1 MFIPYTDTL
10 LIAGTTIYDEDTGEA
25 ILGDDFSVPARIIYE
40 SHLVCNKQGDQI
52 VAAIKIYLPPETQI
66 NENSILKIGEK
77 QYKVI
82 TFEQKKDLSG
92 RISHYVIYC

>member
-10 LIAGTTIYDEDTGEA
+10 LIAGTTTYDEDTGEA

-52 VAAIKIYLPPETQI
+52 VAAITAHFKPMVFDRVEYI
-66 NENSILKIGEK
+66 EK
-77 QYKVI
+77 NIVEALIK
-82 TFEQKKDLSG
+82 
-92 RISHYVIYC
+92 R